1 MSDEK
6 NRSTM
11 DHSPQVCELA
21 KAMAAAQGAL
31 KPAPFDMLNPH
42 FGRRYASLSS
52 IAESCRAALASN
64 GIAVFQG
71 TAFADGRVV
80 VTTMVVHSSGQ
91 WMRDELSIKP
101 VSDTP
106 QAIGSALTYAR
117 RYSLCGMVGVVSEE
131 DDDGNG
137 KGQDAPKTT
146 PKPKATQS
154 AKTPTPPV
162 QQAPQN
168 HASAEPTPNSSA
180 PELTEGA
187 KIAREVDSIV
197 AWTKRLRNAKN
208 RNDVCRELSTLLA
221 RDITG
226 AADLT
231 DASERHDLLAW
242 LASIDKAGSIDE
254 AWQNV
259 ANANE
264 KLRLD
269 RESAQRDHEA
279 SEAKK

>member
-1 MSDEK
+1 MSSE
-6 NRSTM
+6 NRTGL
-11 DHSPQVCELA
+11 DHSPQINELA
-21 KAMAAAQGAL
+21 KALATAQGML
-31 KPAPFDMLNPH
+31 KPAAFDSVNPH
-42 FGRRYASLSS
+42 FKSRYASLSS

-137 KGQDAPKTT
+137 KGQDAPQ
-146 PKPKATQS
+146 PKPKAQPA
-154 AKTPTPPV
+154 AKTPAPPA
-162 QQAPQN
+162 QPAPQN
-168 HASAEPTPNSSA
+168 HVSAEPKPNGKA

-187 KIAREVDSIV
+187 KIAKEVDSIV
-197 AWTKRLRNAKN
+197 AWTKRLRGAKN

-231 DASERHDLLAW
+231 DESERHDLLAW
-242 LASIDKAGSIDE
+242 LASIEKAGNIDE

-269 RESAQRDHEA
+269 RESAQRDHEKEQA
-279 SEAKK
+279 NK